1 MVRQVSL
8 TEPGLLVIMFCLAAT
23 LLMGFLSWRFFEIPI
38 RRYNFASKS
47 KVFIVAFCVSSLF
60 ITFGTLVHLKNGFE
74 AHYTA
79 DFDMRQEGVWNS
91 FMSKD
96 VSTGECRYF
105 LNAANLD
112 SKKFDDCHQRHGAA
126 IVILGG
132 SHGIDFFNGFL
143 ANSKAPFVVGF
154 AKGGCRP
161 YKPLPECNFEG
172 FKRFI
177 SANVD
182 DIQTIFYVQTGL
194 ELLLDKHNMP
204 AVPAFFTKNRNQSYS
219 INVERIELVINYLK
233 SLGADQKI
241 VWLGPRFEPWLN
253 SNKMLKQAL
262 ACKSNIPE
270 IKLIGNMAIYIQ
282 IDQTLALQ
290 LQNHKSLTYVS
301 SLDAIGFDPSNDLYT
316 CNEVFWI
323 DGDHWTSAGQKEFGR
338 RIIDSL
344 LDKKILMD

>member
-1 MVRQVSL
+1 M
-8 TEPGLLVIMFCLAAT
+8 
-23 LLMGFLSWRFFEIPI
+23 
-38 RRYNFASKS
+38 
-47 KVFIVAFCVSSLF
+47 AFCVSSLF